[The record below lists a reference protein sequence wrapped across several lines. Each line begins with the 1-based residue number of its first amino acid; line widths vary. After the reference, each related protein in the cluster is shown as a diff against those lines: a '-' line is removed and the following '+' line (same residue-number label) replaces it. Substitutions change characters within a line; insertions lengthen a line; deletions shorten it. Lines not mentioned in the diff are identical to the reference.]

1 MRIRSRSA
9 VCAALGSWLVA
20 QSAGAQAPVPV
31 SISGLPGF
39 YVEVWQFYGFEPQAT
54 VGPEAP
60 PIFSIENPPAW
71 ASFNTVAGVL
81 SGTPSPSD
89 VGIYANITISVT
101 DGVTT
106 AVLQPFS
113 IVVEPAPNS
122 QALTLSWAPPTQ
134 NEDGSA
140 LTNLVGYRIYL
151 GPAADELQPL
161 IELNNATATS
171 YAFTGLAP
179 GQYYFALTS
188 VNAVGVESA
197 LSMSVPATIN

>member
-1 MRIRSRSA
+1 
-9 VCAALGSWLVA
+9 VQGEGSE
-20 QSAGAQAPVPV
+20 APT
-31 SISGLPGF
+31 ISGSP
-39 YVEVWQFYGFEPQAT
+39 ETT
-54 VGPEAP
+54 VSEGASYSFTPSVTDPSGNALTY
-60 PIFSIENPPAW
+60 SIANLPAW